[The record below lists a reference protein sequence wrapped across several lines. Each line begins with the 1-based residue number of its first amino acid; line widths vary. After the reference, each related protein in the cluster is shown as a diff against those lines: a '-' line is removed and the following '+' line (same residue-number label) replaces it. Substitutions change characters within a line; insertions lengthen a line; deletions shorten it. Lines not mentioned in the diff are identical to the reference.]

1 MYVRKDLQM
10 NEYYLD
16 WTLNG
21 NPKKNKYD
29 ELKDISSFEKYMLC
43 NYLLNLM
50 ECIDINDYDFKKF
63 FEDLNFVFK
72 FKTKITVK
80 RPNKLSQREVSL
92 TKNKI
97 KKELLSYLQDIKIP
111 NSTIKTK
118 MNLIAD
124 LYNLNKPEYNF
135 LLYYVLKEINPLI
148 QQIGTFSLKQFED
161 FETFGIYVL
170 KLKKMECCKN

>member
-10 NEYYLD
+10 SEYYLD
-16 WTLNG
+16 WTLNR

-50 ECIDINDYDFKKF
+50 EGIDINEYNFKNF

-80 RPNKLSQREVSL
+80 RPDNLSQREISL

-97 KKELLSYLQDIKIP
+97 KKELISYLQEVKIP

-135 LLYYVLKEINPLI
+135 LLYYILKEINPLI
-148 QQIGTFSLKQFED
+148 QLIGTFSLKQFED
-161 FETFGIYVL
+161 FETFT
-170 KLKKMECCKN
+170 

>member
-10 NEYYLD
+10 SEYYLD
-16 WTLNG
+16 WTLNR

-50 ECIDINDYDFKKF
+50 EGIDINEYNFKNF

-80 RPNKLSQREVSL
+80 RPDNL
-92 TKNKI
+92 TKRNFSH
-97 KKELLSYLQDIKIP
+97 KK
-111 NSTIKTK
+111 
-118 MNLIAD
+118 
-124 LYNLNKPEYNF
+124 
-135 LLYYVLKEINPLI
+135 
-148 QQIGTFSLKQFED
+148 
-161 FETFGIYVL
+161 
-170 KLKKMECCKN
+170 

>member
-10 NEYYLD
+10 SEYYLD
-16 WTLNG
+16 WTLNRS
-21 NPKKNKYD
+21 PKRNKYD

-50 ECIDINDYDFKKF
+50 EGIDINEYNFKNF

-80 RPNKLSQREVSL
+80 RPDNLSQREISL

-97 KKELLSYLQDIKIP
+97 KKR
-111 NSTIKTK
+111 TR
-118 MNLIAD
+118 
-124 LYNLNKPEYNF
+124 
-135 LLYYVLKEINPLI
+135 
-148 QQIGTFSLKQFED
+148 
-161 FETFGIYVL
+161 
-170 KLKKMECCKN
+170 